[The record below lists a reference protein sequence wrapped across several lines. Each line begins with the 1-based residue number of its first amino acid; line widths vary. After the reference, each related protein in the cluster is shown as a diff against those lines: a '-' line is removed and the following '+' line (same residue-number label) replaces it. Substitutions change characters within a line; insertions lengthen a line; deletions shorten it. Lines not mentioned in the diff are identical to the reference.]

1 MPPPRHVRDRL
12 QSLHLAALALATL
25 VVAAPLP
32 YAGVTPGA
40 QFGLELAAAAVLIF
54 SIVTP
59 TARPVPAAGW
69 IGPILLATVCVIGAA
84 RPGLVSP
91 EIAGRAALVWLAVA
105 AVWMAAARTG
115 GTRQARRVL
124 AAGICLAGVVQ
135 VALAALTINQARPS
149 LWGTELGDP
158 ASRLRGTFVNPDHLA
173 VFLGMA
179 LPVALAWG
187 WWTWRHRRE
196 APTIELRL
204 LRLAPPVATWL
215 VLFIG
220 LAFTGSRAGLI
231 AALTATLVQ
240 GALLAL
246 RRRRWRASASG
257 LIAGAVGVGVVA
269 LIGLQQGL
277 GRWLGTSAYELAWN
291 DRLAVY
297 RATLELWSR
306 EPIWGW
312 GLGAFREVFPAVQP
326 AGAVASATWWH
337 AHNDWLELLA
347 TTGVIGAALVL
358 AGLVVILT
366 RLGRVLTDGA
376 RSEDAA
382 AAVAAFGA
390 LTAVAIHSFFD
401 FGLAMPANP
410 IVLAVIL
417 GSAVAARAVGDS
429 SSARTDGDRS
439 AVPEVGKRRRVHA
452 EGDRPAGHDDY
463 RSSPTGE

>member
-1 MPPPRHVRDRL
+1 MPPHHRIRDRL
-12 QSLHLAALALATL
+12 QSLHLAALALAAL
-25 VVAAPLP
+25 AVAAPLP
-32 YAGVTPGA
+32 FAGVTPGA
-40 QFGLELAAAAVLIF
+40 QFGLELAAAAVLVL
-54 SIVTP
+54 SIVAS
-59 TARPVPAAGW
+59 TARPVAAAGW
-69 IGPILLATVCVIGAA
+69 VPPILLATVCVIGAA
-84 RPGLVSP
+84 RPGLVSAA
-91 EIAGRAALVWLAVA
+91 IAGRAALVWLAVA
-105 AVWMAAARTG
+105 AVWMAAAHSG
-115 GTRQARRVL
+115 GTRQERRVL
-124 AAGICLAGVVQ
+124 AAGVCLAGVVQ

-149 LWGTELGDP
+149 LWGTELADP

-220 LAFTGSRAGLI
+220 LAFTGSRAGLV

-240 GALLAL
+240 GALLAV

-257 LIAGAVGVGVVA
+257 LIAGSVGVGVVA

-306 EPIWGW
+306 QPIWGW

-347 TTGVIGAALVL
+347 TTGIIGAALVL

-382 AAVAAFGA
+382 AALAALGA

-417 GSAVAARAVGDS
+417 GGAVTARAAGDS
-429 SSARTDGDRS
+429 STAHASRHRPPDRAAADRRPSQAVRARPDAHNRDG
-439 AVPEVGKRRRVHA
+439 
-452 EGDRPAGHDDY
+452 
-463 RSSPTGE
+463 SSPTAT